1 MRIWRGLAVAGL
13 VVGLGVVAAGR
24 VEAQRLPGGVRPEHY
39 SLVIAPDLKAATFV
53 GSETI
58 EVVLD
63 APTNAITL
71 NAAEIEFVSVKAVVE
86 RGGERVQ
93 MRGFLDIAALAQND
107 GGVGD
112 DSGVGGLQTAAVT
125 LDAAKEQATYTF
137 AQALPAGRV
146 MLAIEYKG
154 ILNDKLRGFYLSKT
168 KARRLWGDAV

>member
-58 EVVLD
+58 DVVLD

-71 NAAEIEFVSVKAVVE
+71 NAAEIEFVSVQAVVE
-86 RGGERVQ
+86 PVGKSTNAGVPR
-93 MRGFLDIAALAQND
+93 LAALARND

-112 DSGVGGLQTAAVT
+112 DSGVGGLDAVVT

-137 AQALPAGRV
+137 AQALPGGRV
-146 MLAIEYKG
+146 
-154 ILNDKLRGFYLSKT
+154 
-168 KARRLWGDAV
+168 ARRSREGASP